1 MCQSTPSKMDQ
12 FHIKGIHAREWISP
26 AWTTWLINELA
37 ENYAAHP
44 QYVDNL
50 DW

>member
-1 MCQSTPSKMDQ
+1 MDQ
-12 FHIKGIHAREWISP
+12 FHIKGIHGREWISP